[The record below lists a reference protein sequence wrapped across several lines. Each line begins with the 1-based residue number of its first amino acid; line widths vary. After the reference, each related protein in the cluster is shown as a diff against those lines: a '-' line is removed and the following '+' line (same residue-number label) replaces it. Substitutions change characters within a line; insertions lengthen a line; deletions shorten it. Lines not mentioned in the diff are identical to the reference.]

1 MPVILQ
7 AGWPPINATSSF
19 INSTN
24 LSGGKGHSWS
34 RWWDKIRLRRKEMG
48 VKVRLQLAYHSLVN
62 VRKVTDLI
70 NHLIED
76 NVLPQSWT
84 INEDELIWKYRESFY
99 RTCTFLLHTIWRL
112 QYFWSIFTGSP
123 AAPLCDILDLVL
135 DLIRLVPPQK
145 ALSSTWRLKD
155 WPSERRACNFSE
167 KFKFL

>member
-99 RTCTFLLHTIWRL
+99 RTCTFLLHTIRRL

-123 AAPLCDILDLVL
+123 AAPSVWYS
-135 DLIRLVPPQK
+135 R
-145 ALSSTWRLKD
+145 SSSRSHPTCSTPEGPEQHLETEGLTFW
-155 WPSERRACNFSE
+155 E
-167 KFKFL
+167 KGM